1 MNAVCNMLANLKMAE
16 EVTAHCYQDRT
27 LIVHCLNVATLPYF
41 RHPGGILLVVVG
53 RVVRPGV

>member
-1 MNAVCNMLANLKMAE
+1 MLANLKMAE

-53 RVVRPGV
+53 RVVRPDV